1 MSITPQQ
8 IFQAIVE
15 SEQIAAAIAEF
26 IGESTHTILKVAQ
39 EQLPPIK
46 PVGEDVATPYD
57 AAKKAA
63 EDK

>member
-1 MSITPQQ
+1 MTPAQ

-15 SEQIAAAIAEF
+15 SEQIAAVIADF
-26 IGESTHTILKVAQ
+26 IGTSRNTIVKVAL

-46 PVGEDVATPYD
+46 PVGDDVATPYD